1 MICHVM
7 SCRTGEHGRRVWV
20 GKFVAAQWLS
30 VTHSARVRV
39 CLHQARRTAPQ
50 WTCGRS
56 PGVTKRPLVQSLLSS
71 VQWSR
76 QATSSSSASAT
87 ARRRRSETN
96 KCSISLPS
104 GPSQPRRAAGAG
116 PILTTERGVPDHT
129 LASALREGR
138 SPHACHCGAASRP
151 VQYVYV
157 PLAQPR
163 RQQHLIMIIA
173 PRVCEGRSRS
183 SFDQNS
189 HDAAVT
195 AADARCWTLR
205 PAFALR
211 MRAAFALRSRALRSC
226 RTATTSLSSIV

>member
-56 PGVTKRPLVQSLLSS
+56 PGVTKRPLVQSLVSS

-104 GPSQPRRAAGAG
+104 GQASPGAPRESDQPLPPSAGYPTTLWRAHCERAGRRMRATAA
-116 PILTTERGVPDHT
+116 RH
-129 LASALREGR
+129 
-138 SPHACHCGAASRP
+138 HA
-151 VQYVYV
+151 VQYV

-163 RQQHLIMIIA
+163 RQHIDHDHCPARLRRTIMT
-173 PRVCEGRSRS
+173 R
-183 SFDQNS
+183 
-189 HDAAVT
+189 
-195 AADARCWTLR
+195 
-205 PAFALR
+205 
-211 MRAAFALRSRALRSC
+211 
-226 RTATTSLSSIV
+226 